1 MKRKDKFH
9 YFIHRVLY
17 LIKLLKDLKI
27 RLLLIGICISILNAI
42 LPYLTML
49 NTQVIINFIQ
59 LGTPFVIIRNKL
71 VIFFVLGIISIISS
85 CLYNFYIMKYKEY
98 LYLELNKKFLEE
110 TMKFDLQDFENP
122 YIYDVIQRAE
132 QEIGIRPFNLIS
144 SFITIIG
151 QVFNLISAF
160 IILISWHPNLI
171 IGFIILAYVAT
182 RYFIIISRN
191 EYDVLTNRTKY
202 ERKSWYIA
210 HLLIKDEYIKEVKL
224 FNLSS
229 YLFEQ
234 FSKLRNKFFD
244 ENIILLKKQLNF
256 SQLYQIANYIIT
268 FMIVC
273 LAIYESSIGIVLVGT
288 TITYINTTSKIETAI
303 QSLVSSFFSI
313 YKDSLYIENIEKF
326 FNYEPMSKHGKVY
339 IDEINTIE
347 FKNVYFKY
355 PTRKTWALE
364 NVSFSIRK
372 GDILAIV
379 GENESGKTTLI
390 KLLNGLYDDYK
401 GNILINGIEIKTINK
416 DSLRLSLATLFQDYN
431 KYQFTIKDNIGFGSI
446 NRLND
451 DDKIRESAYK
461 GGAENFINQLP
472 NNYNQQV
479 GYWFEGGTQLSGG
492 QWQKLGLSRL
502 FMKDADCL
510 ILDEPTASLDSFS
523 ELEIFKQLYKNSKDK
538 INIIITHRFINA
550 NFTNKIIVLKSGKII
565 EKGTH
570 EELLKKEGFY
580 KSMYDIQSKGIV
592 IG

>member
-1 MKRKDKFH
+1 
-9 YFIHRVLY
+9 
-17 LIKLLKDLKI
+17 
-27 RLLLIGICISILNAI
+27 
-42 LPYLTML
+42 
-49 NTQVIINFIQ
+49 
-59 LGTPFVIIRNKL
+59 
-71 VIFFVLGIISIISS
+71 
-85 CLYNFYIMKYKEY
+85 
-98 LYLELNKKFLEE
+98 
-110 TMKFDLQDFENP
+110 
-122 YIYDVIQRAE
+122 
-132 QEIGIRPFNLIS
+132 
-144 SFITIIG
+144 
-151 QVFNLISAF
+151 
-160 IILISWHPNLI
+160 
-171 IGFIILAYVAT
+171 
-182 RYFIIISRN
+182 
-191 EYDVLTNRTKY
+191 
-202 ERKSWYIA
+202 
-210 HLLIKDEYIKEVKL
+210 
-224 FNLSS
+224 
-229 YLFEQ
+229 
-234 FSKLRNKFFD
+234 
-244 ENIILLKKQLNF
+244 
-256 SQLYQIANYIIT
+256 
-268 FMIVC
+268 
-273 LAIYESSIGIVLVGT
+273 
-288 TITYINTTSKIETAI
+288 
-303 QSLVSSFFSI
+303 
-313 YKDSLYIENIEKF
+313 
-326 FNYEPMSKHGKVY
+326 MSKHGKVY

-379 GENESGKTTLI
+379 GENGSGKTTLI

-550 NFTNKIIVLKSGKII
+550 NFTNKIMVLKSGKII

>member
-1 MKRKDKFH
+1 
-9 YFIHRVLY
+9 
-17 LIKLLKDLKI
+17 
-27 RLLLIGICISILNAI
+27 
-42 LPYLTML
+42 
-49 NTQVIINFIQ
+49 
-59 LGTPFVIIRNKL
+59 
-71 VIFFVLGIISIISS
+71 
-85 CLYNFYIMKYKEY
+85 
-98 LYLELNKKFLEE
+98 
-110 TMKFDLQDFENP
+110 
-122 YIYDVIQRAE
+122 
-132 QEIGIRPFNLIS
+132 
-144 SFITIIG
+144 
-151 QVFNLISAF
+151 
-160 IILISWHPNLI
+160 
-171 IGFIILAYVAT
+171 
-182 RYFIIISRN
+182 
-191 EYDVLTNRTKY
+191 
-202 ERKSWYIA
+202 
-210 HLLIKDEYIKEVKL
+210 
-224 FNLSS
+224 
-229 YLFEQ
+229 
-234 FSKLRNKFFD
+234 
-244 ENIILLKKQLNF
+244 
-256 SQLYQIANYIIT
+256 
-268 FMIVC
+268 MIVC

-379 GENESGKTTLI
+379 GENGSGKTTLI

-523 ELEIFKQLYKNSKDK
+523 ELEIIKQLYKNSKDK